1 MCYSAGA
8 SVVGGAVISAVDVAT
23 EKEAGHPSRPAIA
36 GISLLFGLQQITEGF
51 LWLALT
57 DPPFAYLGRISRTLF
72 LIMARIVWLAMIPLA
87 VVLMQGGGGNRRRQF
102 MLLGMGLSLFS
113 RGRSASNAAIARR
126 TSRNE

>member
-1 MCYSAGA
+1 VLFSRGQL
-8 SVVGGAVISAVDVAT
+8 VGGAVISAVDVAT

-57 DPPFAYLGRISRTLF
+57 DPGFAHLGRISSTLF

-102 MLLGMGLSLFS
+102 MLLGMGLPCSPECPLPHREPF
-113 RGRSASNAAIARR
+113 R
-126 TSRNE
+126 TTHHPAT